1 MAHRFDVWA
10 PRAGSAEV
18 VLADGRRH
26 PLAPSSPPGWLA
38 ADVDDAGPGTDYGFS
53 LDGGPA
59 LPDPRSPWQPGG
71 PDGPSRVVDHGAF
84 GWTDRAWRGIHLPAA
99 VVYEIHVGTFSPEG
113 TFEGAIGRLDH
124 LVDLGITAVEVMPV
138 AEFPGPRGW
147 GYDGVDLYAPH
158 HAYGGPEALK
168 RLIDACHQRGLG
180 VILDV
185 VYNHLGPA
193 GNYLDR
199 YGPYFTDRH
208 QTPWGQA
215 VNFEGPGS
223 DEVRRYFVDNALMW
237 LGDYHCDGLRLDAVH
252 AIVDTSAVHV
262 LEQLADEVARLA
274 AATGVPRWLIAESDL
289 NDPRLVRPPLA
300 GGYGLDAQWSDDF
313 HHAVHALLTGER
325 SGYYADFGTVEDLGT
340 ALQHAYVYAGRYSAH
355 RERSHGRPATG
366 LPGWAFLGYSQNH
379 DQVGNRAT
387 GERSAALLSP
397 GRVRVA
403 AALVLTAP
411 FVPLLFQGEEW
422 AASTPFQYFTSHPD
436 AELGRAV
443 SEGRR
448 REFSAFGWDPSD
460 VPDPQDLATFERS
473 VLDWSEPTHA
483 EHRAV
488 LDWYRELIALR
499 RRDPDLTDGRL
510 DRVGFARA
518 GEAAFSVRRGSLV
531 VAVNIGPGRAVV
543 PLRPDAQGHES
554 GAPARILLASDESCR
569 LTDGGAELG
578 PDSVAVVRS
587 R

>member
-1 MAHRFDVWA
+1 MTQRFDVWA

-18 VLADGRRH
+18 VLADGRRY
-26 PLAPSSPPGWLA
+26 PLAATTRPGWLA
-38 ADVDDAGPGTDYGFS
+38 AEVDDAGPGTDYGFS
-53 LDGGPA
+53 LDGGPR
-59 LPDPRSPWQPGG
+59 LPDPRSPWQPEG

-84 GWTDRAWRGIHLPAA
+84 AWTDGAWRGFHLPSA
-99 VVYEIHVGTFSPEG
+99 VLYEMHVGTFSPEG
-113 TFEGAIGRLDH
+113 TFSGAIGRLDH
-124 LVDLGITAVEVMPV
+124 LVDLGVTAVEVMPV

-158 HAYGGPEALK
+158 HAYGGPEGLK
-168 RLIDACHQRGLG
+168 RLVDACHQRGLG

-199 YGPYFTDRH
+199 YGPYFTARH

-215 VNFEGPGS
+215 VNFDGAGS
-223 DEVRRYFVDNALMW
+223 DEVRCFFVDNALMW
-237 LGDYHCDGLRLDAVH
+237 LDDYHCDGLRLDAVH

-262 LEQLADEVARLA
+262 LEQLAGEVAGLA
-274 AATGVPRWLIAESDL
+274 AASGVPRWLIAESDL

-325 SGYYADFGTVEDLGT
+325 SGYYADFGTIEDLGA
-340 ALQHAYVYAGRYSAH
+340 ALGHAYVYAGRYSPY
-355 RERSHGRPATG
+355 RERTHGRPATG

-379 DQVGNRAT
+379 DQVGNRAA

-448 REFSAFGWDPSD
+448 REFAAFGWDPSD
-460 VPDPQDLATFERS
+460 VPDPQEPATFERS
-473 VLDWSEPTHA
+473 VLDWSEPSQP

-488 LDWYRELIALR
+488 LAWYRDLTALR
-499 RRDPDLTDGRL
+499 RREPDLTDGRL
-510 DRVGFARA
+510 EEVGFTRA
-518 GEAAFSVRRGSLV
+518 GEASFSVRRGSLV
-531 VAVNIGPGRAVV
+531 VAVNIGPGRTVV
-543 PLRPDAQGHES
+543 PLARDGQSH
-554 GAPARILLASDESCR
+554 GAGSAPRLLLASDESCR
-569 LTDGGAELG
+569 LADRGVELG
-578 PDSVAVVRS
+578 PDSVAVVRA

>member
-1 MAHRFDVWA
+1 MTQRFEVWA
-10 PRAGSAEV
+10 PRPDRAEV
-18 VLADGRRH
+18 VLSDGRRF
-26 PLAPSSPPGWLA
+26 PLRPAPLSPPGWRA
-38 ADVDDAGPGTDYGFS
+38 AEVDDAGPGTDYGFS

-59 LPDPRSPWQPGG
+59 LPDPRSPWQPDG
-71 PDGPSRVVDHGAF
+71 PDGPSRVVDHAGF
-84 GWTDRAWRGIHLPAA
+84 GWTDGAWRGFHLPSA
-99 VVYEIHVGTFSPEG
+99 VVYELHVGTFSPEG
-113 TFEGAIGRLDH
+113 TFSGAIGRLDH
-124 LVDLGITAVEVMPV
+124 LVDLGVTAVELMPV

-158 HAYGGPEALK
+158 HSYGGPEGLKALV
-168 RLIDACHQRGLG
+168 DACHRKGLG

-199 YGPYFTDRH
+199 FGPYFTDRH
-208 QTPWGQA
+208 RTPWGEA
-215 VNFEGPGS
+215 VNFDGPGS
-223 DEVRRYFVDNALMW
+223 DEVRRYFLDNALMW
-237 LGDYHCDGLRLDAVH
+237 LSEYHCDGLRLDAVH

-262 LEQLADEVARLA
+262 LEQLAAEVARLA
-274 AATGVPRWLIAESDL
+274 AAAGVAKWLVAESDL
-289 NDPRLVRPPLA
+289 NDPRIVRPPPA

-313 HHAVHALLTGER
+313 HHAVHGLLTGER
-325 SGYYADFGTVEDLGT
+325 SGYYADFGTVDDLEA
-340 ALQHAYVYAGRYSAH
+340 ALCHGYVYAGRYSRF
-355 RERSHGRPATG
+355 RERSQGRPATG

-379 DQVGNRAT
+379 DQVGNRAA
-387 GERSAALLSP
+387 GERTAALLSP

-436 AELGRAV
+436 ADLGRAV

-448 REFSAFGWDPSD
+448 REFAAFGWDPSD
-460 VPDPQDLATFERS
+460 VPDPQDPATFERS
-473 VLDWSEPTHA
+473 VLDWSEPSRP

-499 RRDPDLTDGRL
+499 RREPDLTDGRL
-510 DRVGFARA
+510 EGVVFIRA
-518 GEAAFSVRRGSLV
+518 GEDSFSVRRGAV
-531 VAVNIGPGRAVV
+531 AVAVNIGAGRAVV
-543 PLRPDAQGHES
+543 PVGTGPD
-554 GAPARILLASDESCR
+554 PCVLLASDESCR
-569 LTDGGAELG
+569 STPAGVELG
-578 PDSVAVVRS
+578 PDSVAVVRD